1 MHDLTMYAVQQSAT
15 DVKMHVMYVVFL
27 VCILYF
33 IVVGFKEVGQTI
45 VTPINTCCCVMEA
58 LLQKELASSRVVSLG
73 RGGGGCISD
82 GRSYETDSGRVFVK
96 RNSDQKAITDCIY
109 SAVNCFSLI

>member
-1 MHDLTMYAVQQSAT
+1 
-15 DVKMHVMYVVFL
+15 
-27 VCILYF
+27 
-33 IVVGFKEVGQTI
+33 
-45 VTPINTCCCVMEA
+45 MEA

-96 RNSDQKAITDCIY
+96 RNSDQKAITDCNTLY
-109 SAVNCFSLI
+109 SAVNCFSLNLKGQNNV